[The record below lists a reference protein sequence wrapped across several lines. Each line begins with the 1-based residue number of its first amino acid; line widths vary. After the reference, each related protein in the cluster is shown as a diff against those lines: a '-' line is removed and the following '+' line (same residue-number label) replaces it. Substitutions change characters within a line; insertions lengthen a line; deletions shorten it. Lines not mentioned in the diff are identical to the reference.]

1 MDLFLFLKKQLMFNT
16 DFLQKEKEDD
26 RRGYSSKQADK
37 LFFGLQIY
45 IYIYI
50 TSGDLTD
57 PYLIHRAI
65 IVWYKFGLPFVM
77 FFVLGT
83 SRWTMPLMP
92 VLVMSSLTPHYNK

>member
-1 MDLFLFLKKQLMFNT
+1 MFNT
-16 DFLQKEKEDD
+16 YFLQKKKEDD

-37 LFFGLQIY
+37 LFFGLYIY
-45 IYIYI
+45 IYIYTHTHTHTHL

-65 IVWYKFGLPFVM
+65 IVRYKFGLPFVM

>member
-26 RRGYSSKQADK
+26 RRGYSSKQADI
-37 LFFGLQIY
+37 FFWTSD
-45 IYIYI
+45 IYI

-83 SRWTMPLMP
+83 SGWTMPLMP

>member
-37 LFFGLQIY
+37 LFFG
-45 IYIYI
+45 
-50 TSGDLTD
+50 DLTD

-65 IVWYKFGLPFVM
+65 IVRYKFGLPFVM

>member
-1 MDLFLFLKKQLMFNT
+1 MFNT
-16 DFLQKEKEDD
+16 YFLQKKKEDD

-37 LFFGLQIY
+37 LFFGLYIY

-65 IVWYKFGLPFVM
+65 IVRYKFGLPFVM

-83 SRWTMPLMP
+83 SGWTMPLMP

>member
-1 MDLFLFLKKQLMFNT
+1 MFNT
-16 DFLQKEKEDD
+16 YFLQKKKEDD
-26 RRGYSSKQADK
+26 KRGYSSKQADI
-37 LFFGLQIY
+37 FFCTSD
-45 IYIYI
+45 IYI

-65 IVWYKFGLPFVM
+65 IVWYKFGLPIVM

-83 SRWTMPLMP
+83 SICNMTLIP